1 MTGYANRGFRRGAEP
16 NQRAARTRR
25 ALAAGIRACAPL
37 EAGGACLLRGVR
49 GGLEK
54 FFAAN
59 ANPRFQGRNR
69 GSHLSGGPLRIAQL
83 SISAGSQ
90 ANHARPLPQREFHL
104 ATGKRDLPLRLHNG
118 RDVIAKTSNCGLR
131 KLFIQGRGQAFV
143 FELIGLR
150 HMEFERCDFVLT
162 GNSISKAFGVAP
174 DRCCPHKAKPDSSD
188 REATPE
194 AICGR
199 RVARDAAAAEGWGRG
214 CAGGICRGCDPSG
227 RFRQLAGTASA
238 EWEADC
244 IKKRFA
250 AGSACILVPSPFAS
264 LTRPGSQE
272 GNRGRRTRMAWRRF
286 SFAWVPC
293 RRTNRT
299 T

>member
-1 MTGYANRGFRRGAEP
+1 M
-16 NQRAARTRR
+16 
-25 ALAAGIRACAPL
+25 
-37 EAGGACLLRGVR
+37 RGVR

-162 GNSISKAFGVAP
+162 GNSISKA
-174 DRCCPHKAKPDSSD
+174 
-188 REATPE
+188 TPE